1 MEFLSIWELAIVE
14 IDQRSMFAFCHEYS
28 NQKGRYLSVSPR
40 FYPLIDRSR
49 TSSGV
54 ADLGRL
60 TGDLERDGLDL
71 GIAARRCCVERA
83 G

>member
-1 MEFLSIWELAIVE
+1 
-14 IDQRSMFAFCHEYS
+14 MFAFCHEYS

-40 FYPLIDRSR
+40 FYPLRDRSP

-60 TGDLERDGLDL
+60 TGDLERDLERDGLDL
-71 GIAARRCCVERA
+71 GIVARRCCVERA
-83 G
+83 RERVRRVVGIGG